1 MSLYNVKCIDEF
13 DNYEALEVRDTEPVK
28 EPQKGQDKQ
37 VIKWTSFLEVT

>member
-1 MSLYNVKCIDEF
+1 MSLYNVKYIYEF

-37 VIKWTSFLEVT
+37 VIK